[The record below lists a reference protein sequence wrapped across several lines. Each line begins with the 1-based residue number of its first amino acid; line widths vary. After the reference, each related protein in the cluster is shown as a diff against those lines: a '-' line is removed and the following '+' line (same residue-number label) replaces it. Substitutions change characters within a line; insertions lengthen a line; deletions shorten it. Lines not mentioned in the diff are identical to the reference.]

1 MRLAGLPV
9 HSSAAEDAARVLDG
23 DPPLPFL
30 DDDDHVEQPD
40 YQHAQQETAADSVT
54 RSRIELTSDV
64 LRQSTDDAR
73 EDEDGDAVSDPA
85 LADQLSQ
92 PDQEHRARGHG
103 DDHGEGGQGL
113 RTTKANAGGAGEPA
127 LALHEHE
134 LSVPLDQGHGHGHP
148 VRVYLDLAPP
158 LFALLGER
166 LPGGH
171 QGHHELHDD
180 GRWDVRG

>member
-1 MRLAGLPV
+1 MGLAGLPV
-9 HSSAAEDAARVLDG
+9 HTPAAEHAARVRGG

-103 DDHGEGGQGL
+103 DDHGERGQGL
-113 RTTKANAGGAGEPA
+113 GTAKPDASRAGEPL
-127 LALHEHE
+127 LALHEYQ
-134 LSVPLDQGHGHGHP
+134 LTVSLDEGHGHGHP

-166 LPGGH
+166 LQGGH
-171 QGHHELHDD
+171 QRHHQLHDD
-180 GRWDVRG
+180 G